1 MAVRVP
7 QVESSSTRSPNGSS
21 GTRTWRVTSK
31 TRQALTAWM
40 FIAPAGVII
49 AVFVFWTLFESL
61 RTSFTDD
68 SGFGSAAWVGLENY
82 SRLLTDERFT
92 NAMGNT
98 LVYAAVVVPV
108 SIAVALGLAV
118 LLNRNMPFRGFFRVA
133 VFLPFVTSLGISSMA
148 WWAMLNP
155 HAGIIPAWFEIFG
168 ISMGNGIQDPALAMP
183 FVMMVGVW
191 RDVGFFM
198 VMYLGGLQ
206 SVPRELKESA
216 QIDGASTWRS
226 FWNVTWPLL
235 SNTTMFVGIMALVF
249 SFQAFDQI
257 YIMTGGGPYFHTE
270 TLVLYIF
277 STAVERY
284 QLGYASAISWVLVL
298 LVFAVSL
305 LQVGYF
311 SKKAVQY

>member
-1 MAVRVP
+1 MATRVLKA
-7 QVESSSTRSPNGSS
+7 ESRSS
-21 GTRTWRVTSK
+21 GPLNGTSGRKTWRVTSK
-31 TRQALTAWM
+31 TRQAFTAWM
-40 FIAPAGVII
+40 FIAPAGMVI

-82 SRLLTDERFT
+82 GRLFTDVRFT
-92 NAMGNT
+92 NALGNT
-98 LVYAAVVVPV
+98 LVYSAVVVPV
-108 SIAVALGLAV
+108 SIAIALGLAL
-118 LLNRNMPFRGFFRVA
+118 LLNRPLPFRGFFRVA
-133 VFLPFVTSLGISSMA
+133 VFMPFVTSLGISSMA

-155 HAGIIPAWFEIFG
+155 HAGIIPAWFEIVG
-168 ISMGNGIQDPALAMP
+168 LNLGNGIQDPALAMP

-206 SVPRELKESA
+206 SIPKELKESA
-216 QIDGASTWRS
+216 QIDGAGPWRS
-226 FWNVTWPLL
+226 FWNLTWPLL

-249 SFQAFDQI
+249 AFQAFDQI
-257 YIMTGGGPYFHTE
+257 YIMTGGGPYFRTE

-277 STAVERY
+277 TTAVERY
-284 QLGYASAISWVLVL
+284 ELGYASAISWVLVL

-305 LQVGYF
+305 IQVGYF

>member
-1 MAVRVP
+1 MATRVP
-7 QVESSSTRSPNGSS
+7 QAKSSSSPSPNGSS
-21 GTRTWRVTSK
+21 GTRTWRVTAK
-31 TRQALTAWM
+31 TRQAFTAWM
-40 FIAPAGVII
+40 FIAPAGAII

-68 SGFGSAAWVGLENY
+68 SGFGSAAWVGLANY
-82 SRLLTDERFT
+82 SKLLGDVRFL
-92 NAMGNT
+92 NALGNT
-98 LVYAAVVVPV
+98 LLYSVVVVPV
-108 SIAVALGLAV
+108 SIAFALGLAL
-118 LLNRNMPFRGFFRVA
+118 LLNRPLPFRGFFRVA
-133 VFLPFVTSLGISSMA
+133 VFMPFVTSLGISSMA

-168 ISMGNGIQDPALAMP
+168 LSLGNGIQDPALAMP
-183 FVMMVGVW
+183 FVMGVGVW

-206 SVPRELKESA
+206 SIPRELKESA
-216 QIDGASTWRS
+216 QIDGAGPWRS
-226 FWNVTWPLL
+226 FWSITWPLL
-235 SNTTMFVGIMALVF
+235 SNTTLFVGIMALVF
-249 SFQAFDQI
+249 AFQAFDQI
-257 YIMTGGGPYFHTE
+257 FIMTGGGPYFRTE

-284 QLGYASAISWVLVL
+284 ELGYASAISWVLIL